1 MSSLMAVMG
10 FSLCANGGVLCF
22 FVGVLCLG
30 VAVGWSIGG
39 WPRH

>member
-22 FVGVLCLG
+22 FVGVLCFG